1 MFEKPRIG
9 QELLDVPMGD
19 MIQQMAFAIAEAQRR
34 LDENSIDT
42 AQMMGGLETITDE
55 VTGEVT
61 FADSRVFFGK
71 EKVTITDSITLHNQS
86 SDMGYRQTIRES
98 LDNAGVNI
106 TETNMVNTA
115 SLTAP
120 ILFLTGATTP
130 NLETADNADY
140 TATPLNDTSKIYK
153 IPGATASDPDKY
165 YKLLSEISDTERT
178 YQEVNEYST
187 SIATEN
193 PVVGGTIYVP
203 SRVSMLE
210 LGFSPTFY
218 QFVDTIIEVKISI
231 KYTQEGS
238 VTRNSASGGFSSS
251 GRTQGLRGLIFGGR
265 RSTTVT
271 TSHVN
276 ASYSQKFSYS
286 AEGSSL
292 LRTKLVPIPPP
303 AILEERI
310 RQQMEVLRDAAL
322 PATS

>member
-71 EKVTITDSITLHNQS
+71 EKVTITDAITLHNQS

-98 LDNAGVNI
+98 LQSAGISFVFPNRVITTTELGPGAAISTLADLKDNDNS
-106 TETNMVNTA
+106 TY
-115 SLTAP
+115 
-120 ILFLTGATTP
+120 TGIA
-130 NLETADNADY
+130 
-140 TATPLNDTSKIYK
+140 LNDASKVYM
-153 IPGATASDPDKY
+153 IPGAGPAVDTYYKFLSEASDTD
-165 YKLLSEISDTERT
+165 RT
-178 YQEVNEYST
+178 YQEVSKYST
-187 SIATEN
+187 SIASEN
-193 PVVGGTIYVP
+193 PLVGGTIYVP

-310 RQQMEVLRDAAL
+310 RLQMEVLRDAAL
-322 PATS
+322 PATT

>member
-86 SDMGYRQTIRES
+86 SDMGYRQSIRDS
-98 LDNAGVNI
+98 LQNAGVSFV
-106 TETNMVNTA
+106 TTNLVNVST
-115 SLTAP
+115 SDVAP
-120 ILFLTGATTP
+120 GATITT
-130 NLETADNADY
+130 LADLKDNDNGTY
-140 TATPLNDTSKIYK
+140 TAIALNDASKVYM
-153 IPGATASDPDKY
+153 IPGAASNPDKY
-165 YKLLSEISDTERT
+165 YKFISEASDTDRT
-178 YQEVNEYST
+178 YLEVSRYST

-193 PVVGGTIYVP
+193 PVVAGTIYVP

-310 RQQMEVLRDAAL
+310 RAQMEVLRDAAL

>member
-19 MIQQMAFAIAEAQRR
+19 MIQQMAFAIAEAQRK

-42 AQMMGGLETITDE
+42 AQMMGGLETIVDE
-55 VTGEVT
+55 STGAVT
-61 FADSRVFFGK
+61 FTDSRVFFGK
-71 EKVTITDSITLHNQS
+71 EKLILADAVSAHNQS
-86 SDMGYRQTIRES
+86 GDMVFRANIRQGLGSANYTITNEV
-98 LDNAGVNI
+98 NVTAAGSAVTPTPVTINDLGDLVAH
-106 TETNMVNTA
+106 TSNT
-115 SLTAP
+115 LGTV
-120 ILFLTGATTP
+120 T
-130 NLETADNADY
+130 
-140 TATPLNDTSKIYK
+140 LNDPAKIYV
-153 IPGATASDPDKY
+153 ITISPGNFEYYRYTGTDGTNRVYQKVTEFASNIAKLATLAD
-165 YKLLSEISDTERT
+165 
-178 YQEVNEYST
+178 ST
-187 SIATEN
+187 
-193 PVVGGTIYVP
+193 VFYMP

-231 KYTQEGS
+231 KYTQDGS
-238 VTRNSASGGFSSS
+238 VARNQAAAQLNSA

-265 RSTTVT
+265 RSSTVT

-276 ASYSQKFSYS
+276 ATYSQKFSYS

-310 RQQMEVLRDAAL
+310 RLQMDILREENTPEEA
-322 PATS
+322 P